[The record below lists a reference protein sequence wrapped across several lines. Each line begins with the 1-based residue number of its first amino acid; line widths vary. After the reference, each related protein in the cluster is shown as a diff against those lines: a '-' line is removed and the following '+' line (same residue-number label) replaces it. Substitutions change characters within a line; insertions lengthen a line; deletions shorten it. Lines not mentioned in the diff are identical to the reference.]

1 MKCSFVKLKKL
12 LFNAPYKSFYA
23 DVGVCDIP
31 KARTVTLLLYTD
43 WMMPK
48 DASNQ
53 RGPNDNAP
61 SAALRMLV
69 AWKDAFPENYLAILA
84 EQKR

>member
-1 MKCSFVKLKKL
+1 MKCFFVKLKKL
-12 LFNAPYKSFYA
+12 LFN
-23 DVGVCDIP
+23 DLGVCDIP

-43 WMMPK
+43 WMMAK

-53 RGPNDNAP
+53 HGPNVISP
-61 SAALRMLV
+61 SAADALRMLV

-84 EQKR
+84 AQKR

>member
-1 MKCSFVKLKKL
+1 M
-12 LFNAPYKSFYA
+12 
-23 DVGVCDIP
+23 P

-48 DASNQ
+48 DAFNQ
-53 RGPNDNAP
+53 RGPNVVAP
-61 SAALRMLV
+61 SAADALRMLV

-84 EQKR
+84 CRTET